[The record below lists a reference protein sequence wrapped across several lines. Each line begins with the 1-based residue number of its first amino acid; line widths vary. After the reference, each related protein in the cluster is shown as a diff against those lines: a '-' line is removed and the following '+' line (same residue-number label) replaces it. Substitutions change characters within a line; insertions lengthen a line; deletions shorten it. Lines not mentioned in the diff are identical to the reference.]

1 MNLAN
6 KRFKNNLTGDIVSVL
21 DSFENIV
28 ILDDKSR
35 MDAKHLM
42 NTILYTEIT
51 SSSLNESV
59 GHYDNSNIGHNTS
72 VYNTSVVD
80 EVAPE
85 AFFNN
90 QGAYNILAD
99 KIKSIPE
106 NMIKDDPSAGQVS
119 IKSEDMS
126 GEVNAVREQANNNDS
141 AIIVVSEEDERAE
154 LARKYGAVNNNDLKK
169 QNDAFAKLLNEE
181 TEEEVT
187 QVFVAERND
196 VPSETVQHVEVQR
209 QAPIAITEDPIIRM
223 FKGVKRNTNFN
234 ITLDINNKIPRA
246 DFIEMMEDSYETSL
260 IEFLADE
267 FTNNIISNPDIIK
280 DMIVAK
286 IKEIVYGKV
295 EEPKIVKSTKETT
308 KEVKTETV
316 KKPRRV
322 TRKKEENI

>member
-42 NTILYTEIT
+42 NTILYTELT
-51 SSSLNESV
+51 SSSINESV
-59 GHYDNSNIGHNTS
+59 GHYDNTNIGHNTS
-72 VYNTSVVD
+72 IYNTSVVD
-80 EVAPE
+80 EVVPE

-126 GEVNAVREQANNNDS
+126 GVVNPVREQANNNDS

-181 TEEEVT
+181 PEEEVV
-187 QVFVAERND
+187 QVFVAERNET
-196 VPSETVQHVEVQR
+196 PSEPEQPLPQKP
-209 QAPIAITEDPIIRM
+209 APISEDPIIRM

-280 DMIVAK
+280 DMIIAK
-286 IKEIVYGKV
+286 IKETVYGKV
-295 EEPKIVKSTKETT
+295 EEPKVDKATKETT
-308 KEVKTETV
+308 KETKTETV

>member
-6 KRFKNNLTGDIVSVL
+6 KRFKNNLTGDIVRVL

-42 NTILYTEIT
+42 NTILYTELTGTI
-51 SSSLNESV
+51 NESV
-59 GHYDNSNIGHNTS
+59 GHYDNTNIGQNTS
-72 VYNTSVVD
+72 IYNTNVVD
-80 EVAPE
+80 EVVPE

-126 GEVNAVREQANNNDS
+126 GEVNPIREQANNNDS

-169 QNDAFAKLLNEE
+169 QNDAFAKLLNDEPS
-181 TEEEVT
+181 EEVT
-187 QVFVAERND
+187 QVFVTERND
-196 VPSETVQHVEVQR
+196 AQSEPVQHIEVQR
-209 QAPIAITEDPIIRM
+209 QAPISEDPIIRM
-223 FKGVKRNTNFN
+223 FKGVKRNTSFN

-267 FTNNIISNPDIIK
+267 FTNNIISNPDFIR
-280 DMIVAK
+280 DMIIAK
-286 IKEIVYGKV
+286 IKETVYGK
-295 EEPKIVKSTKETT
+295 EEPKVVKATKET
-308 KEVKTETV
+308 KPEVV